1 MFQEGLSNRPE
12 HQTGYVHVHTIQIQL
27 RRTVNFDDT
36 DLTNSADYL
45 FDLLEVIPA
54 GGGI

>member
-12 HQTGYVHVHTIQIQL
+12 HQTGYVHVHIIQIQL

-36 DLTNSADYL
+36 DLTNRADYL